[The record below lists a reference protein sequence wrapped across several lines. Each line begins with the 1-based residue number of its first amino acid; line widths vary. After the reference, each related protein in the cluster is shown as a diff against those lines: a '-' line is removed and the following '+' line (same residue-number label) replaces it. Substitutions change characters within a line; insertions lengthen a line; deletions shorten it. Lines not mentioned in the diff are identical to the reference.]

1 MEIIVIWIY
10 STRKRYSNMCSLVSF
25 GSSEHGAYGYHSI
38 EIASICS
45 VEYFQTMDKA
55 SYDVLQVFHN
65 E

>member
-10 STRKRYSNMCSLVSF
+10 STRKRYPNMCSLFSF
-25 GSSEHGAYGYHSI
+25 GSSENGAYGHHWV

-45 VEYFQTMDKA
+45 VKYFQTMDKA
-55 SYDVLQVFHN
+55 LYDVLQVFHN